1 MEQGL
6 SSGPDILDLT
16 NETGLENPL
25 ANGEEENTEEVEP
38 PVEPTVEYEVR
49 KLSVDFTEKLATL
62 EKSLKEQEIKLKES
76 TAEKVSVAVNTEEPK
91 EPENKVQ
98 ANLMED
104 MNSLLDTTV

>member
-1 MEQGL
+1 MKHFINIE
-6 SSGPDILDLT
+6 DIPLKDLKKI
-16 NETGLENPL
+16 LID
-25 ANGEEENTEEVEP
+25 AKK
-38 PVEPTVEYEVR
+38 R
-49 KLSVDFTEKLATL
+49 KQRRLKLATL
-62 EKSLKEQEIKLKES
+62 EKSLKEQETKLKES

>member
-6 SSGPDILDLT
+6 SNEPNILDLT

-25 ANGEEENTEEVEP
+25 ANAEEENTEEVEP
-38 PVEPTVEYEVR
+38 TVEDEVR

-62 EKSLKEQEIKLKES
+62 EKSLKEQETKLKES
-76 TAEKVSVAVNTEEPK
+76 TAEKVSVAVNTEEPE

-104 MNSLLDTTV
+104 MNSLLDTDV